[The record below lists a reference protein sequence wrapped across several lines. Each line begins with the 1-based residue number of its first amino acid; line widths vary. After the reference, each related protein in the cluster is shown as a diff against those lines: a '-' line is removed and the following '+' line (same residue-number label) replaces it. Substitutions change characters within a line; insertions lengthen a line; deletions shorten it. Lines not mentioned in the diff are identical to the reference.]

1 MEFIEAHVEVSY
13 GQQWPVDLGNRDK
26 LVAEHIKQ
34 TEKELNNESN
44 NGQLTINNW

>member
-1 MEFIEAHVEVSY
+1 MEDLEFLEPHATCGFG

-34 TEKELNNESN
+34 TQEELGDEC
-44 NGQLTINNW
+44 L